1 MIMDVK
7 KIEAKGFTWTDG
19 GICAAKGIRA
29 NGLNCG
35 LNPNKEKFDLALF
48 ASDAICES
56 AAVYTS
62 NKVKGAPILV
72 TMDHMEK
79 SGAKMR
85 AVIAN
90 SKNANTCNANG
101 VEIAEQMCGLA
112 ASALGIKPEEVAVAS
127 TGVIGCDLSIEP
139 FEKHI
144 DALAE
149 GLTYDGGHR
158 AEYAIMTTDT
168 VAKELAVTFTLGG
181 KECHLGGMAK
191 GSGMINPKM
200 ATTLNFI
207 TTDADIESKVLQ
219 KALSAITKLTYNC
232 ISVDGDTSTNDMILV
247 MANGLAG
254 NTKITEADAV
264 LNDGFDVTEDEPK
277 TDYEIFCKA
286 LWLVLVNF
294 ARMLAADGEG
304 AGKLLTCEVTGAV
317 DRENGI
323 KVAKSVINS
332 PLVKC
337 AMFGRDAN
345 CGRIMCAMGYADAEA
360 DVNKADIDL
369 CSAAGQMPAY
379 RGGFAVAF
387 DEDFALKVLSEE
399 EIIIKIRLYDGEAK
413 ATAWG
418 CDLTYDYVKI
428 NGDYRS

>member
-1 MIMDVK
+1 MNVQ
-7 KIEAKGFTWTDG
+7 KIEATGYTFTDG

-72 TMDHMEK
+72 TRDHMEK

-112 ASALGIKPEEVAVAS
+112 ATALGIKPEEVAVAS

-139 FEKHI
+139 FETHI
-144 DALAE
+144 DALAK

-207 TTDADIESKVLQ
+207 TTDADIESALLQ
-219 KALSAITKLTYNC
+219 KALSEITKVTYNC

-247 MANGLAG
+247 MANGLSE
-254 NTKITEADAV
+254 NEKITEANAV
-264 LNDGFDVTEDEPK
+264 LSDGFDVRTDAPK

-379 RGGFAVAF
+379 RDGFAVAF

-399 EIIIKIRLYDGEAK
+399 EIIIKIRLYDGDAK